1 MIEGIAP
8 LYRLKEQPRQ
18 GWRLRGVADPESV
31 ADHSWGTAL
40 LCTVF
45 AEQAGVDRGRAVEIA
60 LVHDLAEAITG
71 DVPTRVATMNDDRV
85 IADKR
90 ASERAAM
97 ETLTRTLDP
106 ATRLRVTALWREY
119 EERASAEA
127 LFVRD
132 MNLIDMLL
140 QAYVYEA
147 DRRYD
152 EDCTTHFDDYAGMD
166 EFFATSVAR
175 IATPIG
181 GTLYDEVARA
191 YASLP
196 AVVGRGGFR
205 V

>member
-1 MIEGIAP
+1 MIEGMAS

-18 GWRLRGVADPESV
+18 GWLLRGVVDPESV

-40 LCTVF
+40 LCTVY
-45 AEQAGVDRGRAVEIA
+45 AEQAGVDRSRAVEIA

-85 IADKR
+85 VADKR
-90 ASERAAM
+90 RSELGAM
-97 ETLTRTLDP
+97 ATLTGELDP
-106 ATRLRVTALWREY
+106 ATRLHITALWHEY
-119 EERASAEA
+119 EERATAEG

-152 EDCTTHFDDYAGMD
+152 RDDASHFDDYAGMD

-175 IATPIG
+175 LATPIG
-181 GTLYDEVARA
+181 RTLYDEVARA
-191 YASLP
+191 YATLP
-196 AVVGRGGFR
+196 TVVARGGFR